1 MSAPEVELA
10 RWQRRYFQILE
21 EFFRRAYES
30 TIDGGEPSFG
40 DGVRTNAIR
49 FASIRKM
56 MLDADT
62 MFIPDPILPW
72 VESARL
78 RKKGTEVCSRLDG
91 GRGSRLAEMPRQGRV
106 VVPNR
111 PHHVIQRGQLT
122 GGERFMHAV
131 AKRVGRRSEFQ
142 GRGRPRNGQQDICP
156 GSCRTPLRPR
166 LT

>member
-62 MFIPDPILPW
+62 MFIPDPILP
-72 VESARL
+72 
-78 RKKGTEVCSRLDG
+78 
-91 GRGSRLAEMPRQGRV
+91 
-106 VVPNR
+106 
-111 PHHVIQRGQLT
+111 
-122 GGERFMHAV
+122 
-131 AKRVGRRSEFQ
+131 
-142 GRGRPRNGQQDICP
+142 
-156 GSCRTPLRPR
+156 
-166 LT
+166 